1 MSLPPSEIPQGAI
14 RFNTDSQKLEFYAQG
29 EWWNMV
35 TDTPNLGVGADTT
48 AGARGLF
55 GGGSAPAIQGYT
67 DIEYINISSTGNAID
82 FGDLLYARRDLG
94 ACASST
100 RGVFAGGAPVS
111 TPLGY
116 GAKVDYV
123 TISSTGTAV
132 DFGASLTFGRRA
144 VCGCGNQTRGL
155 FAGGWNDASPS
166 IFYHIDY
173 ITIASTGDVVDFGD
187 FGTADTSSG
196 VSSRGCVSSPTRA
209 VFGGGETP
217 TQLNNMDFV
226 TISTLGDSQDF
237 GDLSEIVRHIDGCS
251 NSVRGLFGGG
261 ATPVQRNTI
270 EFITIASTGN
280 TINFGDLIK
289 SGNNRATCSSP
300 TRGVWAGGYVPTV
313 DRTIEYVILNT
324 EGNAVDFGDL
334 TGSNSGDKAQLAGL
348 SNAHGGL

>member
-1 MSLPPSEIPQGAI
+1 MSEIPRGAI
-14 RFNTDSQKLEFYAQG
+14 RFNTDSNKPELWDGSQWAEFQLSYVG
-29 EWWNMV
+29 LG
-35 TDTPNLGVGADTT
+35 TGGDTGP
-48 AGARGLF
+48 GARGLF
-55 GGGSAPAIQGYT
+55 GGGARPAIQGYA

-123 TISSTGTAV
+123 TISSTGTAI

-155 FAGGWNDASPS
+155 FAGGNNDASPLT
-166 IFYHIDY
+166 IYNTIDY

-196 VSSRGCVSSPTRA
+196 VSARGCLSSPTRA

-217 TQLNNMDFV
+217 TNLNNMDFV

-237 GDLSEIVRHIDGCS
+237 GDLSAANRHLDGCS

-261 ATPVQRNTI
+261 TPTQTNTI
-270 EFITIASTGN
+270 DYITISSTGN
-280 TINFGDLIK
+280 ATNFGDLIK
-289 SGNNRATCSSP
+289 SGNNRGTCSSP
-300 TRGVWAGGYVPTV
+300 TRGVWAGGYVPSV
-313 DRTIEYVILNT
+313 DRTIEYVTINT

-334 TGSNSGDKAQLAGL
+334 TGSNSGDKAQLAGC